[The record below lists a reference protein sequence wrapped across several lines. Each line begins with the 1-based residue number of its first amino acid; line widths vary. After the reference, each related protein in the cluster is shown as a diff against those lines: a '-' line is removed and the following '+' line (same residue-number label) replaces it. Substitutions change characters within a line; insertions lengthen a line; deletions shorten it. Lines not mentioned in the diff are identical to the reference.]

1 MWSWNKIGYDFLVRT
16 FISRSSS
23 FLRRRWRGNT
33 LLRLFWREKFK
44 KRKRERKEEEEK
56 RVEGLEA
63 VLASETLQGLF
74 HSSNLS
80 LLNTR
85 FILPACFSVNKRA
98 GCELVTLVKDI
109 RASSI
114 LGACFKLLHRINAMR
129 PPSLPLPRNYTA
141 VEIETR
147 HGSIWIIVLP
157 LSLSLFFP
165 FLFFFFYVA
174 HFPRNCV
181 IFAFEMKEMFVI
193 ALQWCRSR

>member
-1 MWSWNKIGYDFLVRT
+1 MDTI
-16 FISRSSS
+16 SS
-23 FLRRRWRGNT
+23 FE
-33 LLRLFWREKFK
+33 RLFHVLPPSSVVDDEGKPCCDCSDEKNLK
-44 KRKRERKEEEEK
+44 KERERKEEEEK

-147 HGSIWIIVLP
+147 HGSI
-157 LSLSLFFP
+157 
-165 FLFFFFYVA
+165 
-174 HFPRNCV
+174 
-181 IFAFEMKEMFVI
+181 
-193 ALQWCRSR
+193 